1 MQLLTKQHQQ
11 KLRKHSFPNISVQPN
26 NTTETHTIEKWKVSR
41 LIFQVTAYSTKIM
54 DYYRAIYTKMHSIR
68 QSIRCIM
75 LHVFND
81 VLY

>member
-1 MQLLTKQHQQ
+1 MQLLTEQHQQ
-11 KLRKHSFPNISVQPN
+11 KSRKHSFPNFSVQPN
-26 NTTETHTIEKWKVSR
+26 NTTETHIIEEWKLNR
-41 LIFQVTAYSTKIM
+41 LIFQVTAYSPKTM

-81 VLY
+81 VL